1 MDQQSSQRWLETLN
15 SEKRAKT
22 KWESKYLT
30 AEQQAREEAEQQE
43 AFANLGAQK
52 PTNPH
57 LSERDAMAMRLAV
70 FDDEDEQAMAKPRV
84 QPEYEILRERVR
96 AEVKAGRQR
105 SHRYTG
111 DLSTESMLKDIG
123 PGLWVSINPAY
134 APIKVTCTSHRVHK
148 YDKDRAADKVDKTHH
163 LKQDVFM
170 KHAEKTLELGEK
182 VFVSGGMKLSKS

>member
-96 AEVKAGRQR
+96 AEV
-105 SHRYTG
+105 
-111 DLSTESMLKDIG
+111 
-123 PGLWVSINPAY
+123 
-134 APIKVTCTSHRVHK
+134 
-148 YDKDRAADKVDKTHH
+148 
-163 LKQDVFM
+163 
-170 KHAEKTLELGEK
+170 
-182 VFVSGGMKLSKS
+182 